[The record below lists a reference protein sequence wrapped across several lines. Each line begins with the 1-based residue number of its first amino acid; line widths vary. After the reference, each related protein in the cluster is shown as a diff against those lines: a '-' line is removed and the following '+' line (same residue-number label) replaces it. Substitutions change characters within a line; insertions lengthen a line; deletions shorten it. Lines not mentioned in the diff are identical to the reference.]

1 MPTFTADKTTEF
13 CIRFAEEK
21 DVPTLLAMIREL
33 AAYEKL
39 LDKVEVT
46 EQVLLDSIFRRR
58 VIEALVAEQDG
69 RPSGYALFF
78 NNFSSFVGKAGIFV
92 EDIYVKPE
100 FRGSGLGKQL
110 FAFIA
115 SVAMDRGYSRID
127 WTCLDWNKSSIAFYK
142 KLGAKPL
149 GEWIT
154 FRLAGESIQKLA
166 ALR

>member
-1 MPTFTADKTTEF
+1 MPTFTTDKTTKF

-46 EQVLLDSIFRRR
+46 QQVLLDSIFRRR
-58 VIEALVAEQDG
+58 AVEALVAEQEG
-69 RPSGYALFF
+69 RPAGYALFF
-78 NNFSSFVGKAGIFV
+78 TNFSSFVGKAGIFV

-100 FRGSGLGKQL
+100 HRKNGLGKQL
-110 FAFIA
+110 FAYIA
-115 SVAMDRGYSRID
+115 AVAVERGYSRID
-127 WTCLDWNKSSIAFYK
+127 WTCLDWNKPSMAFYE

-154 FRLAGESIQKLA
+154 FRLSGEDLKKLA
-166 ALR
+166 ARA